1 MQLSL
6 PPKAKWAL
14 PALHP
19 TRRVYHLTQQ
29 YSASTPPYHWRLPKS
44 RKDRLKGEEDTD
56 VGSAVPKP
64 FAANS
69 AWHLAS
75 RRPDQITVVYTDVP
89 LQTTWLQ
96 KVVLQ
101 PQEKPSTWA
110 PRWRTK
116 TWTSSASKWN
126 YTQLIRQHI
135 AKNLQPRKH
144 LRVRKAEPN
153 QMAGPNWGSCSLM
166 IIRLCTSRA
175 RWHFSPLPKHPQA
188 CCCVC
193 AGEVK
198 GYIRYL
204 FDVFHSETTQWL
216 CTWCRIPA

>member
-135 AKNLQPRKH
+135 AKNLQPRTH
-144 LRVRKAEPN
+144 LKVRKAEPN

-166 IIRLCTSRA
+166 IIRLHEQSTLTFLSTAKASSSLLLCLCR
-175 RWHFSPLPKHPQA
+175 R
-188 CCCVC
+188 
-193 AGEVK
+193 GEGV
-198 GYIRYL
+198 Y
-204 FDVFHSETTQWL
+204 
-216 CTWCRIPA
+216 